1 MSGPLGCAIHLRTGK
16 INPPLE
22 YIPLALAGKNEVG
35 GVRWRVEKERFGG
48 RGTAKMVAST
58 LAFGAHIELG
68 PGPFS
73 NTANSGMRT
82 YQRIK
87 NLYKPAPSTALDDI
101 AA

>member
-58 LAFGAHIELG
+58 LAFGTHIELG
-68 PGPFS
+68 PGHPS
-73 NTANSGMRT
+73 PTRLTLACEHISAL
-82 YQRIK
+82 RIST
-87 NLYKPAPSTALDDI
+87 NLHLDR
-101 AA
+101 AR

>member
-1 MSGPLGCAIHLRTGK
+1 
-16 INPPLE
+16 
-22 YIPLALAGKNEVG
+22 
-35 GVRWRVEKERFGG
+35 
-48 RGTAKMVAST
+48 MVAST
-58 LAFGAHIELG
+58 LAFGTHIELG

-87 NLYKPAPSTALDDI
+87 NLYKLAPSTALDDI